1 MNRNSPKMLSDP
13 APSGWPSKNRACF
26 VQNCNRQRACMNRN
40 ACRCIFRQKSPLE
53 TSWNLQIACELLE
66 KKENK
71 NKYRKKIKKNTQNNS
86 ASNRQGQ
93 KKQTKTQNTRRDR
106 KERERERVRV
116 RGQEGNAVS
125 ERHRQ
130 REEPLIVDPFTHQI
144 SKPPKH
150 QTLSPKP

>member
-71 NKYRKKIKKNTQNNS
+71 NKSRKKIKKNTQNNS

-106 KERERERVRV
+106 KERERERAS
-116 RGQEGNAVS
+116 ES
-125 ERHRQ
+125 ERAGGKRSERETQTKRGTPHR
-130 REEPLIVDPFTHQI
+130 
-144 SKPPKH
+144 
-150 QTLSPKP
+150 